1 MRNQQVPSG
10 FFFCVIIHV
19 CLRET
24 KNDNLKKKVC
34 TKTDDRAVMI
44 YARRSKIIHKGNSI
58 ANQED
63 YCREYGIMSRVI
75 FNVFSDK
82 DRAIYENLFK

>member
-24 KNDNLKKKVC
+24 KNDNLKKKVF

-44 YARRSKIIHKGNSI
+44 YARKSKISHKGNSI
-58 ANQED
+58 ANQDD
-63 YCREYGIMSRVI
+63 YRREYRIMSRVN

>member
-1 MRNQQVPSG
+1 
-10 FFFCVIIHV
+10 V

-24 KNDNLKKKVC
+24 KKDNLKKKVF

-44 YARRSKIIHKGNSI
+44 YARKSKISHKGNSI